1 MTDSELRITIDR
13 IWSEMLGLM
22 STVTQLTNQIRWLT
36 IASLML
42 GGASVLISLFLVIL
56 VVVFLARV

>member
-1 MTDSELRITIDR
+1 MTDTELRTTIDR
-13 IWSEMLGLM
+13 IWTEMLGLM
-22 STVTQLTNQIRWLT
+22 GTVTQLTNQIRWLT